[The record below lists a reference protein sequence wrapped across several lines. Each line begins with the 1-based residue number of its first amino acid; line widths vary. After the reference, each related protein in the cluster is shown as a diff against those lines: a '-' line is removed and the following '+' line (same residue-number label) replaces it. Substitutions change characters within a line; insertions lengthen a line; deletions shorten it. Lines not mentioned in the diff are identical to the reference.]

1 MQNPNSAKLAS
12 QTARKTAPTSK
23 IVLIIFGVLLVGYII
38 NAIDRTAFPVFITDV
53 RREYGFGLSGA
64 GLISTVSYLG
74 VGLTGFPAGYLVGKL
89 SRKHLFNFGLLLFS
103 AATILTVI
111 SVAYWD
117 MLIYRILT
125 GVGESLQL
133 TALFTIAGV
142 LFSRYRGAAVGA
154 VNTSF
159 AIGSFIGPYV
169 GGVLLA
175 SYNSWRVPMVVF
187 GIIGLVAFAGTLLIP
202 ARITDRQIKRDEPAG
217 TVGGAPIARN
227 RNTYL
232 LIPATALGGLVTFGF
247 LGMYPTFLQEQLGYS
262 AKTAGLLL
270 SLSGIGALASL
281 FGGFIGDRL
290 NPRNVL
296 VGAYLGT
303 AVVGVFI
310 FAGPTDAV
318 SQGILSF
325 AMGVVFSGVVYVSLA
340 SCMVKSVRQHLA
352 GTASGI
358 FMTSMYVPAAFAGY
372 LIGSMASSWRWST
385 AGIIQISVFSVIGA
399 ILGAFLKPHQ
409 FSRPGTAGQLPGPV
423 VRDTQNLPGH

>member
-1 MQNPNSAKLAS
+1 MRLHVPRTTKE
-12 QTARKTAPTSK
+12 KTANTAHPHTK
-23 IVLIIFGVLLVGYII
+23 IILGVFGVLLIGYII
-38 NAIDRTAFPVFITDV
+38 NAIDRTSFPVFITDI
-53 RREYGFGLSGA
+53 RREYGFNLSDA

-74 VGLTGFPAGYLVGKL
+74 VGLTGFPVGYLIGRF
-89 SRKHLFNFGLLLFS
+89 SRKHMFNVGLLLFS
-103 AATILTVI
+103 AATILTI
-111 SVAYWD
+111 YSFSYWD

-187 GIIGLVAFAGTLLIP
+187 GIVGFIAFVATILLP
-202 ARITDRQIKRDEPAG
+202 ARITDRKIEHNEPTH
-217 TVGGAPIARN
+217 TVTGGATTAHN

-262 AKTAGLLL
+262 GETAGFLL

-281 FGGFIGDRL
+281 FGGFLGDRL
-290 NPRNVL
+290 NPRTVL

-303 AVVGVFI
+303 AVVGVI
-310 FAGPTDAV
+310 MFAGPTDEV
-318 SQGILSF
+318 SQAILSF
-325 AMGVVFSGVVYVSLA
+325 AMGVVFSGVVYVNLA
-340 SCMVKSVRQHLA
+340 GCVVKSVTQRLA
-352 GTASGI
+352 GAASGI
-358 FMTSMYVPAAFAGY
+358 FMTSMYVPAAFAGFT
-372 LIGSMASSWRWST
+372 IGSMASAWSWST
-385 AGIIQISVFSVIGA
+385 AGIIQISVFSVVGA
-399 ILGAFLKPHQ
+399 ILCALLKPQ
-409 FSRPGTAGQLPGPV
+409 TFSRHRTTTQPASTAAQAPV
-423 VRDTQNLPGH
+423 TP